1 VHINRKGLIVDSE
14 AQFFKVLADPTRLR
28 LAILLAIKGEV
39 CVCELAG
46 ALGEPQYKVSRHL
59 GIMRAEDMVKVRRE
73 GTWMHYRLRDPAS
86 ELERC
91 LFDCFRDCLKTHAV
105 VQDDLK
111 RLKKGSCCK

>member
-1 VHINRKGLIVDSE
+1 MDSE

-46 ALGEPQYKVSRHL
+46 ALDEPQYKVSRHL
-59 GIMRAEDMVKVRRE
+59 GIMRSNDLVQVRRN
-73 GTWMHYRLRDPAS
+73 GTWMYYRLRDPAS

-91 LFDCFRDCLKTHAV
+91 LFDCFRDCLKTHAAV
-105 VQDDLK
+105 RSDLK
-111 RLKKGSCCK
+111 RLGKNTCCK

>member
-1 VHINRKGLIVDSE
+1 MDSE

-46 ALGEPQYKVSRHL
+46 ALDEPQYKVSRHL
-59 GIMRAEDMVKVRRE
+59 GIMRSNGLVEVRRN
-73 GTWMHYRLRDPAS
+73 GTWMYYRLRDPAG

-91 LFDCFRDCLKTHAV
+91 LFDCFRDCLKTHTAV
-105 VQDDLK
+105 RSDLK
-111 RLKKGSCCK
+111 RLEKVTCCK